1 MQAQDRITGYYLNG
15 VFEYDLV
22 VHQIDIEGKQLS
34 ESKVIS
40 TVLNADKN
48 QFKGFFDV
56 HTLCQDWRKQTHFR
70 YYQDSIYYINR
81 CQKTLEGNSYEL
93 HKYDF
98 NTEEVSIIKKYELE
112 PCSIKGG

>member
-56 HTLCQDWRKQTHFR
+56 HTLC
-70 YYQDSIYYINR
+70 
-81 CQKTLEGNSYEL
+81 
-93 HKYDF
+93 
-98 NTEEVSIIKKYELE
+98 
-112 PCSIKGG
+112 